1 MSNDDEIIIGLNR
14 NSTPKKDKNRKARN
28 KKRNKRRKQE
38 LQRAQMKEK
47 KVAGDAASKQTKD
60 KSGRRSKKS
69 SKLLKMFL
77 FVWILALV
85 FFVLMNLDICKIQK
99 IELVDSSMITEEQ
112 VKALVDFDQYNNL
125 FAINTIKIEEDI
137 KQNAYVE
144 DVKVSRKF
152 PNTVKITVKERVP
165 RYMLQVADSYVYI
178 NNQGYMLEVSVNKI
192 DDIPI
197 ILGFKTDLSNAKAG
211 DRLDLE
217 DLKQMDQIIKIVET
231 AKINEIGDYITK
243 IDVSND
249 RNYIL
254 TLEEERKTVYLGDC
268 SNLNTRMLYLS
279 GILTQTKGLAGEI
292 FLDMDLNTEDAYFR
306 EQT

>member
-125 FAINTIKIEEDI
+125 FAI
-137 KQNAYVE
+137 
-144 DVKVSRKF
+144 
-152 PNTVKITVKERVP
+152 NTVKITVKERVP

>member
-1 MSNDDEIIIGLNR
+1 M
-14 NSTPKKDKNRKARN
+14 
-28 KKRNKRRKQE
+28 
-38 LQRAQMKEK
+38 
-47 KVAGDAASKQTKD
+47 
-60 KSGRRSKKS
+60 
-69 SKLLKMFL
+69 
-77 FVWILALV
+77 
-85 FFVLMNLDICKIQK
+85 
-99 IELVDSSMITEEQ
+99 
-112 VKALVDFDQYNNL
+112 
-125 FAINTIKIEEDI
+125 
-137 KQNAYVE
+137 
-144 DVKVSRKF
+144 
-152 PNTVKITVKERVP
+152 
-165 RYMLQVADSYVYI
+165 
-178 NNQGYMLEVSVNKI
+178 
-192 DDIPI
+192 
-197 ILGFKTDLSNAKAG
+197 
-211 DRLDLE
+211 E

>member
-1 MSNDDEIIIGLNR
+1 
-14 NSTPKKDKNRKARN
+14 
-28 KKRNKRRKQE
+28 
-38 LQRAQMKEK
+38 
-47 KVAGDAASKQTKD
+47 
-60 KSGRRSKKS
+60 
-69 SKLLKMFL
+69 
-77 FVWILALV
+77 
-85 FFVLMNLDICKIQK
+85 
-99 IELVDSSMITEEQ
+99 MITEEQ

>member
-1 MSNDDEIIIGLNR
+1 
-14 NSTPKKDKNRKARN
+14 
-28 KKRNKRRKQE
+28 
-38 LQRAQMKEK
+38 
-47 KVAGDAASKQTKD
+47 
-60 KSGRRSKKS
+60 
-69 SKLLKMFL
+69 
-77 FVWILALV
+77 
-85 FFVLMNLDICKIQK
+85 
-99 IELVDSSMITEEQ
+99 
-112 VKALVDFDQYNNL
+112 
-125 FAINTIKIEEDI
+125 
-137 KQNAYVE
+137 
-144 DVKVSRKF
+144 
-152 PNTVKITVKERVP
+152 
-165 RYMLQVADSYVYI
+165 MLQVADSYVYI